1 MKHLLFSLSLIC
13 LSLGCAASYN
23 VGVNGYS
30 SSGQTLQIQKESSIQ
45 VVPDSNAPNPILEK
59 EIAAKIQK
67 LLNKKGYTTE
77 TDKADYYLLFDY
89 GISSGRYVTRTYP
102 VYHSGLYCD
111 YPFSYGYSHGY
122 TTYMAYSSIVHD
134 RWLVLKLFD
143 SKTYRTNKKAGPL
156 WIGEAASSG
165 PGSDLRNLI
174 NYMLVAALE
183 HFGRDTGKRVNE
195 LFSEDDERVK
205 SLTGY

>member
-1 MKHLLFSLSLIC
+1 MKNLIFSLPLIC
-13 LSLGCAASYN
+13 LGLGCAASYN

-89 GISSGRYVTRTYP
+89 GISSGRYVTRSYP
-102 VYHSGLYCD
+102 VYHSDLYCD
-111 YPFSYGYSHGY
+111 YPFSYGYRHGY
-122 TTYMAYSSIVHD
+122 TTYMAYSSIVYD
-134 RWLVLKLFD
+134 RWLVLRLID
-143 SKTYRTNKKAGPL
+143 SNDYKAFRKSKPL

-165 PGSDLRNLI
+165 PGSDLRKLI
-174 NYMLVAALE
+174 NYLLVAALE
-183 HFGRDTGKRVNE
+183 HFGRDTGKQVNV
-195 LFSEDDERVK
+195 LFSDNDERIK
-205 SLTGY
+205 PLTEH